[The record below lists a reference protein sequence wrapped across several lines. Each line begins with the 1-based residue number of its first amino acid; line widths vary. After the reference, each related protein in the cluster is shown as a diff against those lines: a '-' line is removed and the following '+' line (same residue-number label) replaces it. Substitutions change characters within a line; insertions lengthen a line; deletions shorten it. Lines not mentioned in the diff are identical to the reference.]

1 MCHEL
6 LGHAPLLSNPEFAQF
21 IHAVGLASLGAPEE
35 YVDQLVAVN
44 SRINTMNFIIII

>member
-21 IHAVGLASLGAPEE
+21 TQEVGLASLGAPEE
-35 YVDQLVAVN
+35 YVDQLASVGYIFN
-44 SRINTMNFIIII
+44 D